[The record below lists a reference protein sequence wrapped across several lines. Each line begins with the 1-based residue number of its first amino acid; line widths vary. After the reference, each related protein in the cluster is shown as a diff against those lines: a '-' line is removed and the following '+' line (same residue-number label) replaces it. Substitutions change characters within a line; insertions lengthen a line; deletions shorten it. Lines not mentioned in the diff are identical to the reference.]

1 MFNFLVIIFVFFSNI
16 ANCFANDDIYFIENN
31 EIFLENN
38 GNVLELRE
46 RAKNISF
53 QNSFNILAR
62 KILDPTD
69 FRKFQQL
76 QDIEISNL
84 IKDYKFQSE
93 KIKDTNYFANIS
105 INFSKEKV
113 KKFFINNKIKIN
125 VIISEEYLVIP
136 LFKKFN
142 TFYLW
147 EKDNFWY
154 DELIQEYDKR
164 SLLKLFF
171 PKKKPS

>member
-1 MFNFLVIIFVFFSNI
+1 MFNFYSYNIRFFSNI

-76 QDIEISNL
+76 QETRD
-84 IKDYKFQSE
+84 F
-93 KIKDTNYFANIS
+93 
-105 INFSKEKV
+105 
-113 KKFFINNKIKIN
+113 
-125 VIISEEYLVIP
+125 
-136 LFKKFN
+136 
-142 TFYLW
+142 
-147 EKDNFWY
+147 
-154 DELIQEYDKR
+154 
-164 SLLKLFF
+164 
-171 PKKKPS
+171 